1 MRFRSPQL
9 HFCSPESLRNER
21 SRISK
26 KFEGNISDIVPI
38 ILRDK
43 VTIND
48 NKKIFTEDT
57 KGIKKIV
64 VTK

>member
-1 MRFRSPQL
+1 MNAEVIQL

-21 SRISK
+21 TRLSK
-26 KFEGNISDIVPI
+26 KFEDNISDIVPK

-43 VTIND
+43 VTINT

-57 KGIKKIV
+57 KGILKKL
-64 VTK
+64 

>member
-1 MRFRSPQL
+1 MNVQRL
-9 HFCSPESLRNER
+9 
-21 SRISK
+21 SK
-26 KFEGNISDIVPI
+26 KFEGNISDIVPK

-64 VTK
+64 VNQIKIHIQ

>member
-1 MRFRSPQL
+1 MFKRWYTI
-9 HFCSPESLRNER
+9 HFGLDRIFKKWTLRL
-21 SRISK
+21 SK
-26 KFEGNISDIVPI
+26 KFEGNISDIVPK

-57 KGIKKIV
+57 KGIKKIGD
-64 VTK
+64 